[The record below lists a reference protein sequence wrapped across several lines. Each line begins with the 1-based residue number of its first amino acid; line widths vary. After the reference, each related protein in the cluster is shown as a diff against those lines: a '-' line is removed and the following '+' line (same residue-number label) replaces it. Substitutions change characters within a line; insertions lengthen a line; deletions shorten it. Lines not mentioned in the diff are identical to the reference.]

1 MLRLPLPRCFST
13 DRSAN
18 WLSNAIAIT
27 ELLHE
32 FAIRVSMLDLV
43 PRLLRRRGVADLFH
57 EGSSLLT
64 PTPSHAFDA

>member
-1 MLRLPLPRCFST
+1 MFRLPRCFST

-18 WLSNAIAIT
+18 RLSNAIAIT

-43 PRLLRRRGVADLFH
+43 PRLPRRRSVADLFH
-57 EGSSLLT
+57 EGFSLLT
-64 PTPSHAFDA
+64 LSPSYTIHA